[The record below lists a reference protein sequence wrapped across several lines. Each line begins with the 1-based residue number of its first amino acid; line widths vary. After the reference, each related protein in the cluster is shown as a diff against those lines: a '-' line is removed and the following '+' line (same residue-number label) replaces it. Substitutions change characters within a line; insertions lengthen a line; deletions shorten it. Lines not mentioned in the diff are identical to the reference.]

1 MKEEK
6 IDTIFNHKMKE
17 IDKERVLDAI
27 IYFEW
32 KQLQKEQQE
41 EKIEENYEEG
51 EEQASKETSLKG
63 LGKEEKKAWNRLR
76 ELILSA
82 SEVYE
87 QFYRFSIQYDE
98 LELVDKIEI
107 IWRKIQELN
116 QRRVL
121 VSRDSLVT
129 EPILNITEQG
139 IVFAPSYQEEM
150 EEDKND
156 VKAIYDRLKQLQ
168 SWESENT
175 QAYATLFEE
184 TQKVR
189 RQDKNYPVFFYHG
202 IDNKKEV
209 IQSIFYYHAKELS
222 EIMPQMD
229 EQEQKAL
236 LKREAK
242 KTYKQFYRFVDLN
255 DASVEKKDLNN
266 YAGKVDNQKLEE
278 ILDTQLE
285 EIIGMQRQKRANL
298 SGENQSEEPLSC
310 YKCIEANGL
319 EKGFDKKE
327 DDGNNY
333 WTQRIFEELK
343 KLEVLQREDPIAY
356 YEKWIETK
364 LYRAR
369 ERNDAMEIEMVRKIY
384 QAFEIQKERL
394 EKGITSPE
402 GQQIG

>member
-6 IDTIFNHKMKE
+6 IENIFNHKMKE
-17 IDKERVLDAI
+17 IDKERVLDTI

-32 KQLQKEQQE
+32 KRLQE
-41 EKIEENYEEG
+41 EKTEEYYEE
-51 EEQASKETSLKG
+51 EDKQQESEKMSLKG
-63 LGKEEKKAWNRLR
+63 LGKEEKQAWNRLR

-107 IWRKIQELN
+107 IWRKVQELN

-121 VSRDSLVT
+121 VSQDSLVT

-139 IVFAPSYQEEM
+139 IVFAASYQKEM
-150 EEDKND
+150 EEDKNN
-156 VKAIYDRLKQLQ
+156 VKAIYNRLKQLQ

-175 QAYATLFEE
+175 EAYAALFEE
-184 TQKVR
+184 IQKVR
-189 RQDKNYPVFFYHG
+189 KQDKNYPVFFYHG

-209 IQSIFYYHAKELS
+209 IQSIFYYHTKELS
-222 EIMPQMD
+222 EIMPQM
-229 EQEQKAL
+229 EEKQQKEL

-255 DASVEKKDLNN
+255 DASVEEKDLNH

-278 ILDTQLE
+278 ILEEQLE
-285 EIIGMQRQKRANL
+285 EIIQMQRQNRGNL
-298 SGENQSEEPLSC
+298 PGENQPEEPLSC
-310 YKCIEANGL
+310 YKCIEANGI
-319 EKGFDKKE
+319 EKKFDRKE
-327 DDGNNY
+327 NDGTGC
-333 WTQRIFEELK
+333 WTQKIFDELK
-343 KLEVLQREDPIAY
+343 KLEALQREDPIAY
-356 YEKWIETK
+356 YEKWLETK

-369 ERNDAMEIEMVRKIY
+369 ERNDATEIEMVRKIY
-384 QAFEIQKERL
+384 QAFEMQKEHL
-394 EKGITSPE
+394 EKEINSSKL
-402 GQQIG
+402 QQRG